1 MHVTAGRGFLLT
13 KPAQSVV
20 SLTECTRSDS
30 CFVQIVYRTME
41 DGDFMLT
48 NRQPTLHKPGMMG
61 HRARVMRCELLRLL
75 WSRDCTL
82 AACPAS
88 AGLVGHCMQCV
99 VLTRALGC
107 KDKAPCLGCK
117 NRDPWPCP
125 LLATNLCAADC
136 TVRLRLC
143 LVPCSCLR
151 CSPSCPFNPC
161 AAERTI
167 RFHYANCSTFNAD
180 FDGDEINL
188 HLPQAS
194 VGRAV
199 GVECG
204 CAEHMRC
211 AWTCTRPVQP
221 ATLLSSARAVWASLL
236 RLPPTPPLCCLN
248 CRTTLGAPRATTL
261 CTLTSSSL
269 CPLMASRCAASSR
282 WAPVMRSGVL

>member
-1 MHVTAGRGFLLT
+1 MHCTARPAAFLLT
-13 KPAQSVV
+13 EPAQSVV
-20 SLTECTRSDS
+20 SLTERNRFDP

-75 WSRDCTL
+75 WLRDCTR

-88 AGLVGHCMQCV
+88 AGLLGHCIQCV
-99 VLTRALGC
+99 RLD
-107 KDKAPCLGCK
+107 KDFGLQEQSSMLGCK

-125 LLATNLCAADC
+125 LLATNLCC
-136 TVRLRLC
+136 SRPHCPPPLHQLLC
-143 LVPCSCLR
+143 LVSCSRQL
-151 CSPSCPFNPC
+151 CSPSCPSDPC

-194 VGRAV
+194 HRLTVYG
-199 GVECG
+199 G
-204 CAEHMRC
+204 CA
-211 AWTCTRPVQP
+211 
-221 ATLLSSARAVWASLL
+221 
-236 RLPPTPPLCCLN
+236 
-248 CRTTLGAPRATTL
+248 
-261 CTLTSSSL
+261 
-269 CPLMASRCAASSR
+269 
-282 WAPVMRSGVL
+282 